1 MNTNNEN
8 GFSLIEILCVL
19 VLMSIICSILVFKIV
34 DLGDSADIRV
44 IETTVSGFN
53 SAEKL
58 TWTNLKLRGE
68 YVDDPDLFTKV
79 KVNFE
84 LGDCSWLSF
93 DASGGRLKCGK
104 AESDLLR
111 IPSGP
116 TKPALW

>member
-1 MNTNNEN
+1 MINNQK
-8 GFSLIEILCVL
+8 GFTLVEIICVL
-19 VLMSIICSILVFKIV
+19 VIAAVVFSFAAVKLI
-34 DLGDSADIRV
+34 DLGSSADQQV

-53 SAEKL
+53 STEKL
-58 TWTNLKLRGE
+58 TWTNLKLSGN
-68 YVDDPDLFTKV
+68 YVDDVDLFSKL
-79 KVNFE
+79 NFAM
-84 LGDCSWLSF
+84 GNCSWVSF